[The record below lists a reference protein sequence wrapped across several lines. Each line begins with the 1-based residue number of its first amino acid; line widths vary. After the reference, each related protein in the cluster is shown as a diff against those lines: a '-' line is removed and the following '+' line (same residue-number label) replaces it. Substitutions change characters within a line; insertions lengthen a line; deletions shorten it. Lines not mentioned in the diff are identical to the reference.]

1 MTSRIDSLPALK
13 EAVRWFLR
21 LREGDLQESER
32 SSWLEWKARSEA
44 NRRAYESVEAFWDDS
59 DLVTNLPW
67 PDATEMKA
75 DTYDGETPIPLP
87 GTPMAVPRRAAGRR
101 LGVGALAAAA
111 AVLLVAGASLT
122 PQLQMFFAPTEGVY
136 QTATVERSGAILA
149 DGSEVVLGAKSLMTV
164 DLDGAERRIVLEEG
178 EAFFKVAKDPQRPF
192 VVATGNGFVRAV
204 GTAFNIH
211 KGVMGVEVTVI
222 EGRVEVSL
230 ANPDGGGIENPLP
243 QTGMKAD
250 LTAGLQV
257 TYDSLGEIGDV
268 SEVDVRVATSWQDG
282 RLVFV
287 GKPLVAVIADVNRY
301 SHNEI
306 TVADSRLEGLLF
318 TGTVFQGQ
326 VWSWAKGLEKVF
338 PLRSVRADDQSI
350 RLVVKESS

>member
-1 MTSRIDSLPALK
+1 
-13 EAVRWFLR
+13 
-21 LREGDLQESER
+21 
-32 SSWLEWKARSEA
+32 
-44 NRRAYESVEAFWDDS
+44 
-59 DLVTNLPW
+59 
-67 PDATEMKA
+67 
-75 DTYDGETPIPLP
+75 
-87 GTPMAVPRRAAGRR
+87 
-101 LGVGALAAAA
+101 
-111 AVLLVAGASLT
+111 
-122 PQLQMFFAPTEGVY
+122 
-136 QTATVERSGAILA
+136 
-149 DGSEVVLGAKSLMTV
+149 MTV

-257 TYDSLGEIGDV
+257 TYDSLGEIG
-268 SEVDVRVATSWQDG
+268 VRVATSWQDG